1 MSLEDAFI
9 PVWQLALS
17 TAVGS
22 DPVIWCSA
30 GSARLTLVLWTRDLP
45 VTVSTLRPMHT
56 ARLYGI
62 PAPPFGIRRPALP
75 IPNEGK
81 PDAERENHM
90 AVTDSQTLQRL
101 RREEGLA
108 EQQGRQASNIAGIL
122 KNHPQYGAARQKA
135 DALLAKASAL
145 RGQIVKIETT
155 SEVE

>member
-1 MSLEDAFI
+1 VECTPYFGALGAGFTSHSFHLAADAYSETVKHRMPFRRDS
-9 PVWQLALS
+9 Q
-17 TAVGS
+17 TR
-22 DPVIWCSA
+22 SA
-30 GSARLTLVLWTRDLP
+30 DLPRGSA
-45 VTVSTLRPMHT
+45 
-56 ARLYGI
+56 
-62 PAPPFGIRRPALP
+62 
-75 IPNEGK
+75 

-122 KNHPQYGAARQKA
+122 RNHPQYDAARQKA

-145 RGQIVKIETT
+145 REQIVKIETT